1 MSTVILA
8 CKTPAGFIM
17 EVNGVKL
24 TIHGYNSK
32 ENVIRYDGAELIGIT
47 YDVPKDFWDAWRKT
61 YASHDLNVNQLVF
74 EERSEK
80 SVKDKAKELKSQK
93 SGMEQKTKEQL
104 SAVAGAKEDPKN
116 PED

>member
-8 CKTPAGFIM
+8 CKTPNGFIM

-24 TIHGYNSK
+24 TINGYNSK
-32 ENVIRYDGAELIGIT
+32 ENVIRYEGAELIGIT
-47 YDVPKDFWDAWRKT
+47 YDVPKDFWDAWRKI
-61 YASHDLNVNQLVF
+61 YVNHELCAKQFVF

-80 SVKDKAKELKSQK
+80 SVKDKAKELKDQK

-104 SAVAGAKEDPKN
+104 SAVAGVKEDKSS